1 MKNSRQDY
9 KGYIQKTQE
18 FFNKYGENRSKEF
31 IEYVKLRCDTKKRVF
46 LDKKFMW
53 MLYDDFCLIKNSGIR
68 WYAIVGTGGTGKTT
82 VAKNIG
88 RFFDPSFNSA
98 RMCFDMDEMV
108 SNLIKFPTTDAM
120 KAICLDEPDQDIHP
134 SSKKGKKARDILG
147 KARQQKIL
155 ALYCATDMYDIPD
168 YIYKKITGI
177 FFCNRLGKAIFYRDQ
192 PQHNIFIMSR
202 LKILYKIHG
211 YKAFYLSDIRKY
223 GVSGG
228 TMKETPLTVR
238 DTDKYIHKK
247 TTDYEDTL
255 KEFKIKKTKDKMMSD
270 RNKQIVQMLKR
281 GTKTTTIANKFDIS
295 PSRVS
300 YLKKKYGLN

>member
-1 MKNSRQDY
+1 MKNSKQDY
-9 KGYIQKTQE
+9 KGYIENTQE
-18 FFNKYGENRSKEF
+18 FFNKYGKDKSQKF
-31 IEYVKLRCDTKKRVF
+31 IKYVKLRCDAKKRVF

-53 MLYDDFCLIKNSGIR
+53 MLFDDFCLIENSGIR

-88 RFFDPSFNSA
+88 RFFDPSFNSV

-108 SNLIKFPTTDAM
+108 TNLIKFPTVDAM
-120 KAICLDEPDQDIHP
+120 KGICLDEPDQDIHP

-155 ALYCATDMYDIPD
+155 AMYCATDMYDIPD

-177 FFCNRLGKAIFYRDQ
+177 FFCNRLGKAIFFRDQ

-202 LKILYKIHG
+202 LKTLYKTHG

-223 GVSGG
+223 GVSGD
-228 TMKETPLTVR
+228 TMKDTPLTTK
-238 DTDKYIHKK
+238 DTQNYTDKK
-247 TTDYEDTL
+247 TSDYEMTL
-255 KEFKIKKTKDKMMSD
+255 KEFKITKSKEKTMSD
-270 RNKQIVQMLKR
+270 RNKKIITMIKR
-281 GTKTTTIANKFDIS
+281 GTKLLTIANKFKIS
-295 PSRVS
+295 VARVS
-300 YLKKKYGLN
+300 AINKRYGLS